1 MLMSELA
8 ARAGVP
14 VPTVKYYLREKVLM
28 PGRATSA
35 TRAEYDE
42 THIRRIALIKALS
55 ALGVS
60 MARIKVIVGLIDAA
74 DGPLLQLIAA
84 ATSALPPV
92 TEAAPDSG
100 ASASTGNPRAASI
113 LTALGLTLSTEAPPV
128 AQLEQAL
135 ADAEAAGMPI
145 TDERLRIYTE
155 HVTAIAAYEI
165 ENMPL
170 DSASAAIEYSVLGT
184 ILYEPIIAALRR
196 IAHAELSFR
205 RLTAESD

>member
-60 MARIKVIVGLIDAA
+60 MTRIKVIVGLIDTA
-74 DGPLLQLIAA
+74 DGPLLELIAA
-84 ATSALPPV
+84 ATWALPPV

-100 ASASTGNPRAASI
+100 ASTGNPRAASI
-113 LTALGLTLSTEAPPV
+113 LATLGLTLPTEAPPV

-145 TDERLRIYTE
+145 TDERFRIYTE

-205 RLTAESD
+205 RLTAEAD